1 MPFTSHHSGRSGP
14 SHPDESSSGSCNTE
28 SSHETSKH
36 KFEDGDAAIATG
48 PWVQSAAQSARNAQ
62 PADTLAYGHKSIWS
76 KSDLDA
82 RNAMSALTLPINGHS
97 RGSSACLER
106 AITGSQLILDH
117 SSVHTSLLKYLGSIS
132 KRPARF
138 SSSHNMAPIAFLGA
152 CFWVDGQEQS

>member
-1 MPFTSHHSGRSGP
+1 LPFTSHHSGRSGP

-48 PWVQSAAQSARNAQ
+48 PWVQLAAQSALNAQ

-82 RNAMSALTLPINGHS
+82 RNAMSALTLPMNGHS

-106 AITGSQLILDH
+106 AITGSQLI
-117 SSVHTSLLKYLGSIS
+117 SRSLRRCIF
-132 KRPARF
+132 PAKASR
-138 SSSHNMAPIAFLGA
+138 LYKQEA
-152 CFWVDGQEQS
+152 CEMLV